1 VGHITAAAGDSPGE
15 EALGE
20 LLGEGLFAAAGASTL
35 NALLGSQSEDGKF
48 AEFLTYDD
56 HLTTYGG
63 KIIKPNTCSNYKTAD
78 SSTQIC
84 HAGLKAR
91 LSEDDLKQKQNSP

>member
-1 VGHITAAAGDSPGE
+1 
-15 EALGE
+15 
-20 LLGEGLFAAAGASTL
+20 
-35 NALLGSQSEDGKF
+35 
-48 AEFLTYDD
+48 LTYED

-84 HAGLKAR
+84 HAGL
-91 LSEDDLKQKQNSP
+91 